1 MKSRFA
7 GRPTPAMV
15 VALVALSS
23 SLAGAATG
31 ATLLTG
37 KDIRNKSLT
46 GKDLKGKTVTGKHVK
61 NRSLVA
67 DDFKRG
73 QLPAGPIGP
82 VGPAGADGERGP
94 EGPRGPRGP
103 QGEAG
108 DDGADG
114 ATGPQGPAGEDG
126 VDGQDGADGAP
137 GATNVVSRH
146 GNDMVLQ
153 ASGTL
158 TVSIDCALGE
168 RATGGG
174 GANGGAAGVHLKQSG
189 PTPAT
194 QGATPT
200 GWTVTFENTSA
211 DAAVVRA
218 WVVCAS
224 P

>member
-1 MKSRFA
+1 MA
-7 GRPTPAMV
+7 GPTPAMV

-46 GKDLKGKTVTGKHVK
+46 GKDLKRKSVTGMHVK

-67 DDFKRG
+67 RDFKRG
-73 QLPAGPIGP
+73 ELPVGAIGP
-82 VGPAGADGERGP
+82 VGPEGAIGPAGPAGP
-94 EGPRGPRGP
+94 EGPRGP

-108 DDGADG
+108 TDGSNGASGSPGADGADG
-114 ATGPQGPAGEDG
+114 A
-126 VDGQDGADGAP
+126 DGQDGADGAP
-137 GATNVVSRH
+137 GATNVVVRH
-146 GNDMVLQ
+146 GSDSILQ
-153 ASGTL
+153 ASGIL
-158 TVSIDCALGE
+158 TVSIDCNLGE

-174 GANGGAAGVHLKQSG
+174 GTNGAIAGVHLKQSG

-200 GWTVTFENTSA
+200 GWSVTFENTSA
-211 DAAVVRA
+211 NPAVVRP